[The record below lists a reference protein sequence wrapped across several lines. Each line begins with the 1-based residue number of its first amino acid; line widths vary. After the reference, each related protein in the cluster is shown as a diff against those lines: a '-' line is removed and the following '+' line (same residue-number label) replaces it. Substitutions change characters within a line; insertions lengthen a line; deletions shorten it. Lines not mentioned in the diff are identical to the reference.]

1 MSEPHRDSPS
11 PALLRL
17 LQPGARLRV
26 WYRHPDS
33 NAETYHIRAIVDNNF
48 VVSRI
53 WSKHRNGWDYRVDH
67 WYFFELTL
75 KDGGLR
81 KVGSDPVP

>member
-1 MSEPHRDSPS
+1 MTDQPS
-11 PALLRL
+11 PVLLRL
-17 LQPGARLRV
+17 LQPGTRLRV
-26 WYRHPDS
+26 KYRHPDS
-33 NAETYHIRAIVDNNF
+33 ETETYHIRAIVDENF

-53 WSKHRNGWDYRVDH
+53 WSKRNKRWVYRVDH